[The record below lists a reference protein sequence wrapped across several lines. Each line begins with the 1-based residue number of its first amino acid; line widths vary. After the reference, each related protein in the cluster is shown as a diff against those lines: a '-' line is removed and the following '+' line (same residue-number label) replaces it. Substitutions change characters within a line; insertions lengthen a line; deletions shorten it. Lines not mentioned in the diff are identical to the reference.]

1 MPAYTGRAMKITA
14 IETVRFGEHPHN
26 LFVRVHTDTGLI
38 GLGDTWRLTE
48 TITAYIH
55 SVAAPVLLGQDPGAI
70 EKHWKTLYQTAA
82 TGALTGAEIRGL
94 SAIDMALWDIMGQVH
109 GVPVYRLLGGPTAE
123 RVRVYNT
130 CAGYRYGGVRPRGT
144 DATFTDGARTG
155 PYEDLDAWKSDAG
168 ALAKDLLSQGI
179 STMKIWPFDQFG
191 PETGGQWIDAR
202 QIETGLRPFRQIRD
216 AVGNAMDIALEMH
229 SVWNLPSA
237 IRIAKAVEPFDPL
250 WFEDPI
256 RMDSLDALA
265 TFRASTHI
273 PVTASETLATRFAFR
288 ELFEKR
294 AVSIAMFDV
303 GWVGGLTEAKKI
315 AAMAEAYSLPV
326 APHDCTGP
334 VNFAASVHLD
344 FAITNCYV
352 QEIVRAYIHG
362 WYADVV
368 EGLPRIE
375 NGYVY
380 PPEGPGLGV
389 RLRPEVFSRTDAV
402 VQRSD
407 D

>member
-1 MPAYTGRAMKITA
+1 M
-14 IETVRFGEHPHN
+14 
-26 LFVRVHTDTGLI
+26 
-38 GLGDTWRLTE
+38 
-48 TITAYIH
+48 
-55 SVAAPVLLGQDPGAI
+55 
-70 EKHWKTLYQTAA
+70 
-82 TGALTGAEIRGL
+82 
-94 SAIDMALWDIMGQVH
+94 
-109 GVPVYRLLGGPTAE
+109 
-123 RVRVYNT
+123 
-130 CAGYRYGGVRPRGT
+130 
-144 DATFTDGARTG
+144 
-155 PYEDLDAWKSDAG
+155 
-168 ALAKDLLSQGI
+168 
-179 STMKIWPFDQFG
+179 
-191 PETGGQWIDAR
+191 
-202 QIETGLRPFRQIRD
+202 
-216 AVGNAMDIALEMH
+216 
-229 SVWNLPSA
+229 
-237 IRIAKAVEPFDPL
+237 EPFDPL